1 MSGRVQG
8 VFYRA
13 STREQAVRLGL
24 SGYARNLKD
33 GRVEVLIVGESVAVG
48 RLIDWLHVGPPV
60 ASVDGV
66 AIQEISLQEL
76 DPLPTEFGTR

>member
-33 GRVEVLIVGESVAVG
+33 GRVEVLIVGEPAAVG